1 MEMNTFEL
9 SPLQDECLQ
18 QLQEIEEAL
27 NNFEE
32 DDWDANGKKM

>member
-1 MEMNTFEL
+1 MEAFEL
-9 SPLQDECLQ
+9 SSLSGECLQ

-32 DDWDANGKKM
+32 DDWDANGNKL